1 MFANR
6 TSKIVT
12 AICALVGVAAFLG
25 IFVLSI
31 VGGSEYSEFV
41 LALIFFATFLIGSYW
56 WIVFGPGRRL

>member
-25 IFVLSI
+25 TFVLSI

-56 WIVFGPGRRL
+56 WIVFGPGRRP

>member
-56 WIVFGPGRRL
+56 WIVLGPGRRL